1 MKKQLAI
8 FVDFVDFFKLHQLV
22 SVVCICEN
30 KKMYLLLPPRATR
43 LLGNKDC
50 GPFSCIR
57 SLSCGSCDLEHK
69 LKVCTEEE
77 DMVCCPDS

>member
-8 FVDFVDFFKLHQLV
+8 FVDFIDFFKLRQLV

-30 KKMYLLLPPRATR
+30 KKMYLLLPPRTTR
-43 LLGNKDC
+43 WLGNKDC

-57 SLSCGSCDLEHK
+57 
-69 LKVCTEEE
+69 
-77 DMVCCPDS
+77 